1 MKIIFLTITSLYILS
16 FIKNTY
22 LLVQKN
28 KLQYAIEQR
37 KNLTISKNKVL
48 NMDNDVDFI
57 NYIIITEYFKY
68 KDTFVE
74 NSPPELIKCLNA
86 LTNISNSQTFL
97 LEKRKEL
104 IKKIKDRKK
113 VLIVKIITAVIVI
126 FSAIMFI

>member
-1 MKIIFLTITSLYILS
+1 MKIIFLTITLLYVLS

-22 LLVQKN
+22 LFVQKN